1 MNLYFIWFLTQ
12 DFSKKNIYLKKHNF
26 VVVLRKLFSTDSY
39 RKVVILKH
47 DLYIYIYCK
56 CGKLISNGSYRKI
69 IIAMEW

>member
-1 MNLYFIWFLTQ
+1 M
-12 DFSKKNIYLKKHNF
+12 
-26 VVVLRKLFSTDSY
+26 VVLRKLFSTDSY

-47 DLYIYIYCK
+47 DLINYIYIYIYIYIYCK